1 MLKRIWMIFKRDI
14 KVNTREFLSAYI
26 LIAPILIGI
35 AINLLAPSIN
45 DTTVEL
51 AFLDT
56 DKETVE
62 YYEQFAKV
70 ELFEDR
76 ASMEDRIND
85 RDNIVGIINE
95 DGNYVILAQGNEP
108 EAVTGLAKLVLT
120 FDELDVKIEDSNATL
135 HDFGKTKPPFKAM
148 FVNLSLMMTS
158 VLAGMIIAVN
168 IIEEKGDNTIAAI
181 NLTPT
186 SRATFIMGKCVI
198 GVFMSTYG
206 CIAILFL
213 TGYGSVN
220 IGQAVLAIL
229 GCTLISILV
238 GFIEGIKN
246 DDVMNAAAGVK
257 MLFLPVAAAVA
268 AVELLSDKWQMLFYW
283 VPFYWTY
290 KGNAAILN
298 DVATWPQILL
308 YTGLV
313 VGLSSVVIAIFA
325 PQVRKGLE

>member
-1 MLKRIWMIFKRDI
+1 MLKRIWMIFVRDI

-26 LIAPILIGI
+26 LIFPILIGI

-45 DTTVEL
+45 DTTVNL
-51 AFLDT
+51 AFLEEQ
-56 DKETVE
+56 KELVE
-62 YYEQFAKV
+62 YSEQFAKAEV
-70 ELFEDR
+70 FDNREALEK
-76 ASMEDRIND
+76 RINE
-85 RDNIVGIINE
+85 RDNIVGLVEENGE
-95 DGNYVILAQGNEP
+95 LVVLAQGNEP
-108 EAVTGLAKLVLT
+108 ESVTDFARLVLT
-120 FDELDVKIEDSNATL
+120 FDELDVKIEDSSATIY
-135 HDFGKTKPPFKAM
+135 DFGKTKPPFKAM
-148 FVNLSLMMTS
+148 FVNLALLMTS
-158 VLAGMIIAVN
+158 VLGGMIIAVN

-186 SRATFIMGKCVI
+186 NRATFIMGKSVI
-198 GVFMSTYG
+198 GLFLSIYG
-206 CIAILFL
+206 AVVILLL

-220 IGQAVLAIL
+220 VGQAIL
-229 GCTLISILV
+229 TIIGCSFISILV

-257 MLFLPVAAAVA
+257 MLFLPLAGAVA
-268 AVELLSDKWQMLFYW
+268 AVELLSEKWQILFYW

-290 KGNAAILN
+290 RSNAAILD

-313 VGLSSVVIAIFA
+313 IGLSAIVIAVFA